1 MMTSSSRSNRFAL
14 PFAVVAVLLIAVG
27 CGPRR
32 DDRSGLFEPHRVDI
46 PQGNYITQE
55 MLDRV
60 KPGMNREQ
68 VRAALGT
75 PLLNQLFRND
85 RWDYVFAYRH
95 ASGRVDQRG
104 VTILFKDNRV
114 VNIRADKLPERD
126 DSTDPALPGVRQGNN
141 NQGSGGK

>member
-1 MMTSSSRSNRFAL
+1 MSPFPRSNRFAL
-14 PFAVVAVLLIAVG
+14 PLALVAVLLLAAG

-32 DDRSGLFEPHRVDI
+32 DDRSGLFEPHKVDI
-46 PQGNYITQE
+46 AQGNYVTQE

-114 VNIRADKLPERD
+114 VDIRADKLPERD
-126 DSTDPALPGVRQGNN
+126 DSTDPALPGARQGSNT
-141 NQGSGGK
+141 QRGSGK